1 MFLCFSFEEEVRS
14 LRKKM
19 KKLEERVFALEGDR
33 SAKSEDDVANELVAH
48 LSESDITDTVQIL
61 ARHIFT
67 EDEIINYSITGKKT
81 VKSGDCPRPPF
92 NQAKFERLQRLV
104 ILKTK
109 VSKEVFLK
117 KFENFQKVLRR
128 K

>member
-67 EDEIINYSITGKKT
+67 EDEIINSSRTGKKT
-81 VKSGDCPRPPF
+81 VKSGDCPRPPL